1 MKKALALLVVGVLA
15 TSANA
20 SIVFMEFD
28 DGATTIAAAPSD
40 MITVHIFLDVFG
52 TTDPLGAEEIGAF
65 QATFLE
71 ELDLYQ
77 DATMVFPEGWE
88 DDSTGGPLDAGLQQV
103 NWARSPTG
111 SIVGEG
117 IHEIGTVT
125 LHVADGAVF
134 DDMNPLEL
142 AFWSEFSFAR
152 NPAGSAQTYNPAWAA
167 ARYATYYD
175 FGTGGPDAPL
185 TITPEPAS
193 FALLALGGLAA
204 LRRRR

>member
-1 MKKALALLVVGVLA
+1 MKKALALLVMGVLA

-20 SIVFMEFD
+20 SIVYMQFD
-28 DGATTIAAAPSD
+28 DGAVEVAAMPSD
-40 MITVHIFLDVFG
+40 MVTVHIFLDVFG
-52 TTDPLGAEEIGAF
+52 AADPLGAEEIAAF

-71 ELDLYQ
+71 ELGLWQMDTAVL
-77 DATMVFPEGWE
+77 PEGWE
-88 DDSTGGPLDAGLQQV
+88 DDSSDPGPLDALTQQV

-125 LHVADGAVF
+125 LHVADDAVF
-134 DDMNPLEL
+134 PLEL
-142 AFWSEFSFAR
+142 AFWTDFSFPR
-152 NPAGSAQTYNPAWAA
+152 NPAGGQQTYNPGFAA
-167 ARYATYYD
+167 LRYAGYYD
-175 FGTGGPDAPL
+175 FGSGGPDAPL
-185 TITPEPAS
+185 IITPEPAS